1 MSVIL
6 IGMPAS
12 GKSTLGVLLAKK
24 LGLRFI
30 DSDLLIQETEGKLL
44 HDIIEERG
52 IDGFLEVEN
61 RVNAS
66 ITDTAAIIS
75 TGGSAVYCAEAMEHL
90 RTLGKVVYLK
100 ISLETMLSRLGDY
113 VHRGVVLPDGYTL
126 EDMYKYFGDREIALC
141 RELTKLHEEIIRTTL
156 SEAIKKYT
164 ETAPKG
170 EFVLVIK
177 GYKGEDEATDKPE
190 PLEMVKQLMAEGKSL
205 KDAVKETSKALS
217 YPKNH
222 LYDAAL
228 EMISKEEE

>member
-126 EDMYKYFGDREIALC
+126 EDMYNERSVLYERYADVIAEVRDGQIAETLAKIERE
-141 RELTKLHEEIIRTTL
+141 
-156 SEAIKKYT
+156 
-164 ETAPKG
+164 
-170 EFVLVIK
+170 V
-177 GYKGEDEATDKPE
+177 
-190 PLEMVKQLMAEGKSL
+190 AER
-205 KDAVKETSKALS
+205 
-217 YPKNH
+217 
-222 LYDAAL
+222 
-228 EMISKEEE
+228 